1 MLSSACQY
9 GLRAMIYLAQ
19 QPGDAFL
26 PVRTISSALDVSH
39 PFLAKILQQL
49 VVKNL
54 LVSLRGPSGGVKLAR
69 VSTRIKLN
77 DIVLAIDGQKVFD
90 SCVLGLPG
98 CGHRRP
104 CPMHEAW
111 GKLRSNFCAMLE
123 ETTLAAFAERTEV
136 GGFRLTPT

>member
-19 QPGDAFL
+19 QPGDVYL
-26 PVRTISSALDVSH
+26 PVRRISSTLDVSH

-49 VVKNL
+49 VIKDM

-69 VSTRIKLN
+69 ASTKIRLN

-111 GKLRSNFCAMLE
+111 GELRSNFCDMLE
-123 ETTLAAFAERTEV
+123 KTTLAAFAERTEV